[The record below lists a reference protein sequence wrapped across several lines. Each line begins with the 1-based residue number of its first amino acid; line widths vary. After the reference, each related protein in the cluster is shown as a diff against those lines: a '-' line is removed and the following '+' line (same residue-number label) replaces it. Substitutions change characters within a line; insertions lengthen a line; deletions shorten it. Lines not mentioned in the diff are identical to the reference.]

1 MNGKYISA
9 LTIAGSDSCGGAGIQ
24 ADIKTMSA
32 LGCYV
37 SSVITAVTA
46 QDTCRV
52 GRVMD
57 VPADMVR
64 EQLHIVLNDIHPQ
77 AVKTG
82 MMSNADIV
90 GAVAGELRAYGPVPL
105 VVDPVMVAT
114 SGDALMRRGTLD
126 VLVSDLFPLATLVTP
141 NIPEAAA
148 LTGMTLH
155 SDDDLW
161 AAARR
166 ILSFGCR
173 AVLIKGG
180 HQGGEEKTDRL
191 LTADGCQTVFRS
203 RTVDTPNTHG
213 TGCTLSS
220 AITAYIARGS
230 ELRDAVAL
238 AKEYLTDALEAG
250 KDVRVGEGH
259 GAVDHFFNPERLIIH
274 YNN

>member
-1 MNGKYISA
+1 MNGKYIST

-32 LGCYV
+32 LGCYA
-37 SSVITAVTA
+37 SSVVTAVTA

-52 GRVMD
+52 GSVMD
-57 VPADMVR
+57 VPAEIVR
-64 EQLHIVLNDIHPQ
+64 EQVHMVLNDIRPQ

-90 GAVAGELRAYGPVPL
+90 GAVAYGRVPL

-126 VLVSDLFPLATLVTP
+126 VLISDLLPLATLVTP

-148 LTGMTLH
+148 LTGMTLQT
-155 SDDDLW
+155 DDDLW
-161 AAARR
+161 VAARR

-180 HQGGEEKTDRL
+180 HQDSQEKTDRL
-191 LTADGCQTVFRS
+191 LTADGCQAVFRS
-203 RTVDTPNTHG
+203 RTVDTRNTHG

-230 ELRDAVAL
+230 ELCDAVAL

-250 KDVRVGEGH
+250 KAVRVGGGH